1 MKTTDLALAPV
12 NKLTFLLGVG
22 AIVVAIVYG
31 ACPTRPAPATEASEP
46 PLTNQRIDDLRDDVD
61 QRFDAVDQRF
71 DAVDQRF
78 DAVDQRFDAVDQR
91 IGDLRGDVNQRS
103 DAVDQRIDDLRAHV
117 DGRFDDL
124 RDLIV
129 NQK

>member
-78 DAVDQRFDAVDQR
+78 DAVDQRID
-91 IGDLRGDVNQRS
+91 DLRGDVNQRS

-124 RDLIV
+124 HDLIV

>member
-78 DAVDQRFDAVDQR
+78 DAVDQRID
-91 IGDLRGDVNQRS
+91 DLRGDVNQRS